1 MQDITTN
8 ELESADTF
16 KSLLFGEERVNS
28 VYVLFE

>member
-8 ELESADTF
+8 ESADAF
-16 KSLLFGEERVNS
+16 ESLLFGEERVNS